1 VDNLDILRDLAKIH
15 PQLTML
21 YQDVAA
27 MTAPGHG
34 SLDDVDWAAVFLTAG
49 ISIGSKR

>member
-1 VDNLDILRDLAKIH
+1 MENLDKLRDLAKIH

-34 SLDDVDWAAVFLTAG
+34 GEDIDWASVFLVAG